1 MEDHFDD
8 GQHFRYVIVTSADGE
23 HTVFTD
29 ISHREVYKDEWV
41 VWVTQPS
48 SQPMQPSKSDAQQLP
63 TAYVRTRPFPSP
75 WHHCTCV
82 RCCVRVAVCRRW
94 QHATRVAVIDPSTV
108 EESDDVPTRRLQ
120 DAVTANFHAPNRILI
135 TRIGMRDENNNAV
148 WPSCDEACIS
158 VSEGVAASLAR
169 AASPVV

>member
-1 MEDHFDD
+1 VGDAA
-8 GQHFRYVIVTSADGE
+8 VVAADAA
-23 HTVFTD
+23 V
-29 ISHREVYKDEWV
+29 EVGRAAAAHGV
-41 VWVTQPS
+41 RAHS
-48 SQPMQPSKSDAQQLP
+48 SLP
-63 TAYVRTRPFPSP
+63 LALASLYLRG
-75 WHHCTCV
+75 
-82 RCCVRVAVCRRW
+82 CCVRVAVCRRW